1 MSNGTFG
8 RVRVPRYF
16 FLNPHPLPSC
26 EIFFVSLV
34 SLRLLTT
41 ERLKIDYMMQD
52 RLIALGNQ
60 AKADL
65 AKAKALN
72 EIEDVRVRYLGRKGV
87 MKEIMKAIPGLSPEE
102 KSIIGKMANE
112 LKREISEEIEVA
124 TNRFSTSST
133 TLTAT
138 PNLKDKTQGVKE
150 LFDLSLPGKRQS
162 YGHTHPITQT
172 INEIKSIFSKLGFTV
187 EYGPEV
193 EQEYYNFDALN
204 VPQDHPSREDF
215 DTFYLDNKLL
225 LRSQTSTVQ
234 IRTMKKKRPPI
245 RMIAPG
251 KVYRPDT
258 VDARHAS
265 MFHQIEG
272 LMVDEGV
279 SFRDLKFALTSFSK
293 IYFGQDIKMRFR
305 PSFFP
310 FTEPSAEVDISCSIC
325 NAKGCSVCSHSGWVE
340 VLGAGMVDPNVFEAV
355 GYDAEK
361 YTGFA
366 FGMGVE
372 RLTMLRYGIDDIRLF
387 FENDLRFLSQF

>member
-1 MSNGTFG
+1 
-8 RVRVPRYF
+8 
-16 FLNPHPLPSC
+16 
-26 EIFFVSLV
+26 
-34 SLRLLTT
+34 
-41 ERLKIDYMMQD
+41 MQEE
-52 RLIALGNQ
+52 LIALQNR
-60 AKADL
+60 ARNDLKKAQTL
-65 AKAKALN
+65 KELE
-72 EIEDVRVRYLGRKGV
+72 EIHVRYLGRKGAI
-87 MKEIMKAIPGLSPEE
+87 KEIMKAIPGLPSEE
-102 KSIIGKMANE
+102 KSKMGKITNQF
-112 LKREISEEIEVA
+112 KVEISEKIA
-124 TNRFSTSST
+124 LAKKRFSSSSGTS
-133 TLTAT
+133 ADT
-138 PNLKDKTQGVKE
+138 PHLKNHAQDVKE
-150 LFDLSLPGKRQS
+150 LFDLSLPGQQQP

-172 INEIKSIFSKLGFTV
+172 INEIKDIFSKLGFAV

-204 VPQDHPSREDF
+204 VPEDHPSREDF
-215 DTFYLDNKLL
+215 DTFYLDHKLL

-234 IRTMKKKRPPI
+234 IRTMKKMKPPI

-279 SFRDLKFALTSFSK
+279 SFRDLKYALTSFSQ
-293 IYFGQDIKMRFR
+293 IYFGENIKMRFR

-325 NAKGCSVCSHSGWVE
+325 DAKGCRVCSHSGWVE
-340 VLGAGMVDPNVFEAV
+340 VLGAGMVDPNVFDAV